1 MRSAIEPQPFPTRL
15 VSVLR
20 QILGAP
26 DYQAYLEHCRAAGHE
41 PALSERQYVEQAAVA
56 MEGMGMPRSWGK
68 LLGWLL
74 ICDPPQ
80 QSSAE
85 LAAALDLSAGSVSSG
100 TRMLENAGLVR
111 RVAAPGRRG
120 KVYEMTDDAFL
131 RATRSNQFT
140 RFRELM
146 EDGLALIGD
155 DTAPRAQRLRK
166 TRDFYAFLERE
177 IPALFDR
184 FEAEYGEGGNG

>member
-1 MRSAIEPQPFPTRL
+1 MYSP
-15 VSVLR
+15 
-20 QILGAP
+20 
-26 DYQAYLEHCRAAGHE
+26 
-41 PALSERQYVEQAAVA
+41 ERQYVEQTAVA

-80 QSSAE
+80 QSSGE
-85 LAAALDLSAGSVSSG
+85 LAEALDLSAGSVSSG
-100 TRMLENAGLVR
+100 TRMLENAGLIR

-120 KVYEMTDDAFL
+120 KVYEMTDDAFI
-131 RATRSNQFT
+131 RAARSEQFS

-155 DTAPRAQRLRK
+155 ESSPRAQRLGK

-184 FEAEYGEGGNG
+184 FEAEYGEGDNG

>member
-1 MRSAIEPQPFPTRL
+1 
-15 VSVLR
+15 
-20 QILGAP
+20 
-26 DYQAYLEHCRAAGHE
+26 
-41 PALSERQYVEQAAVA
+41 

-85 LAAALDLSAGSVSSG
+85 LAEALDLSAGSVSSA
-100 TRMLENAGLVR
+100 TRMLENGGLIR
-111 RVAAPGRRG
+111 RAAAPGRRG
-120 KVYEMTDDAFL
+120 KVYEMTDDAFI
-131 RATRSNQFT
+131 RAARSEQFT

-146 EDGLALIGD
+146 ENGLALIGD

-184 FEAEYGEGGNG
+184 FEAEYGESGNG

>member
-1 MRSAIEPQPFPTRL
+1 MYSP
-15 VSVLR
+15 
-20 QILGAP
+20 
-26 DYQAYLEHCRAAGHE
+26 
-41 PALSERQYVEQAAVA
+41 ERQYVEQAAVA
-56 MEGMGMPRSWGK
+56 MEGMGMPRSWGR

-146 EDGLALIGD
+146 EDGLGLIGD
-155 DTAPRAQRLRK
+155 KAGPRARRLCK

>member
-1 MRSAIEPQPFPTRL
+1 MYSP
-15 VSVLR
+15 
-20 QILGAP
+20 
-26 DYQAYLEHCRAAGHE
+26 
-41 PALSERQYVEQAAVA
+41 ERQYAEQTAVA

-85 LAAALDLSAGSVSSG
+85 LAEALDMSAGSVSSG
-100 TRMLENAGLVR
+100 TRMLVNTGLLR

-120 KVYEMTDDAFL
+120 KVYEMTDDAFI
-131 RATRSNQFT
+131 RATRNNQFA

-146 EDGLALIGD
+146 EDGLALMDGE
-155 DTAPRAQRLRK
+155 ASARAQRLRRA
-166 TRDFYAFLERE
+166 RDFYAFLERE
-177 IPALFDR
+177 MPALFDR
-184 FEAEYGEGGNG
+184 FESEYGEGGSG